1 MNLREKESLKKKIL
15 KRNELYELQGSR
27 LKRLLKDPIRTFSFY
42 IMQAIAYIKPYK
54 VTKKTLW
61 GVPMSYYLP
70 EGSMIY
76 YYGFFEANVSNFLI
90 NFLKEGDV
98 VFDVGAHVGFY
109 SMLSSALV
117 GNTGHVYSFE
127 PTPRTFA
134 TLQENTKKLNNSTV
148 HNNAILNEETTIE
161 FFDYGPK
168 YSAFNTFK
176 KRTADEIFFRDDAEK
191 IEVKTLSLDTYTEK
205 NKLSPTFIKIDA
217 EGAESLILESMKQIL
232 STKFPIVSIEVSNTK
247 EWEENLSQS
256 FAIFKDNNYEAYE
269 IDLKGN
275 IQLCNPKKLRVYDNL
290 LFIHPS
296 KKDDISHL
304 IVS

>member
-1 MNLREKESLKKKIL
+1 
-15 KRNELYELQGSR
+15 
-27 LKRLLKDPIRTFSFY
+27 
-42 IMQAIAYIKPYK
+42 
-54 VTKKTLW
+54 
-61 GVPMSYYLP
+61 
-70 EGSMIY
+70 
-76 YYGFFEANVSNFLI
+76 
-90 NFLKEGDV
+90 
-98 VFDVGAHVGFY
+98 
-109 SMLSSALV
+109 MLSSALV